1 MDHVLVAEELEG
13 LEDLNRESSY
23 QRQGD
28 ALEVVVLDELVEV
41 DREELEGDDQVVAE
55 HAVVLDLDYVVLVVG
70 VLLLQVLQDAQ
81 LNARLMLITLF
92 VLYDFYCDDF
102 VGFVV

>member
-13 LEDLNRESSY
+13 LEDLDSKTSY

-28 ALEVVVLDELVEV
+28 TLEVVVLDELVEV
-41 DREELEGDDQVVAE
+41 DREEFEGDDQMIAE

-70 VLLLQVLQDAQ
+70 VLLLQVLQDA
-81 LNARLMLITLF
+81 
-92 VLYDFYCDDF
+92 
-102 VGFVV
+102 

>member
-1 MDHVLVAEELEG
+1 M
-13 LEDLNRESSY
+13 
-23 QRQGD
+23 
-28 ALEVVVLDELVEV
+28 EVVVLDELVEV

-81 LNARLMLITLF
+81 LNTRLVLVTLF
-92 VLYDFYCDDF
+92 VLDDFYRDDF
-102 VGFVV
+102 IGFVV